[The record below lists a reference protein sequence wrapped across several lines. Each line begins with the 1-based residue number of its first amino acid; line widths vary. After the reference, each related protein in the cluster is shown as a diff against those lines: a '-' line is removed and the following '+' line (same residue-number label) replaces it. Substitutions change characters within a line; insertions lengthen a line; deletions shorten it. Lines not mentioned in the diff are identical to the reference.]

1 MIGLPFSKLNVY
13 VYILNIRPIKEMR
26 IEIPQQVMKMYAFP

>member
-26 IEIPQQVMKMYAFP
+26 IYKYLNKS